1 MFLKQNGMV
10 DIGSHDEAAAIF
22 TLGYPVMQLIHCLG
36 HRQCVNLK
44 AEQLATSC
52 GWRGDC
58 FLAGSV
64 RH

>member
-1 MFLKQNGMV
+1 
-10 DIGSHDEAAAIF
+10 
-22 TLGYPVMQLIHCLG
+22 VMQLIHCLG